1 MRPPVSQAQALPR
14 SDFRPAVETLDERVM
29 PALLSLSLPVSAAV
43 AVHVGSVACA
53 TPAIGADVCVRVG
66 LTAQVCAPTPTC
78 VPTPSPW
85 CGTPSYGCS
94 PVGGLL
100 NLRAGLGLNLGG
112 TVNRV
117 GCLVSQVV
125 GQASLDIGAAARLA
139 DCIISPVN
147 CAPVNC

>member
-14 SDFRPAVETLDERVM
+14 SDFRPAVESLDERVM

-66 LTAQVCAPTPTC
+66 VTAQTCA
-78 VPTPSPW
+78 PTPSPW

-100 NLRAGLGLNLGG
+100 NLRAGLGLSLGG
-112 TVNRV
+112 VVNRV
-117 GCLVSQVV
+117 GCLVPQVV

-147 CAPVNC
+147 CAPVTC